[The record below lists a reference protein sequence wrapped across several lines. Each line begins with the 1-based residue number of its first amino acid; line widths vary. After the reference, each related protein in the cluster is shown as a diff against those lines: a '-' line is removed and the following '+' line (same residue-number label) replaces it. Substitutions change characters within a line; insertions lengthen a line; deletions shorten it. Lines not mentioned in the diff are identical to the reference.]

1 MSEKGGYLS
10 PGTLR
15 LELKDDEKEVLRRQ
29 IDTPESQM
37 SRLALLYTCTTP
49 YELLLLVISSI
60 AAIIGGALQP
70 VSFVLLGGLAQAFK
84 EFFIG
89 TSSGSRLSS
98 LVAKFALYYVYIA
111 IGQFVSVYISTAGFM
126 VGGERITQ
134 RLREKY
140 LAAILRQNIA
150 FFDALG
156 AGEITTRITSDMNL
170 IQDSLTGKL
179 SLTLYSC
186 SNFGA
191 ALIISF
197 VKSWRMALILISAYV
212 AETGSMSFF
221 SSFMV
226 KYTHKSLAAYADGST
241 AAEEAISSIRHVTA
255 FGIQDK
261 LADRYQKF
269 LTQAEKYGFRSRIA
283 LAAMMAVMNGVIFW
297 TYGLTFWQ
305 GSRYLVV
312 GDVELGA
319 LITILLATLTGAFTF
334 GNIAPNF
341 QAFSTG
347 IAATGKILATVSRE
361 SPLDPSST
369 TGGRLEAVSGTIE
382 LKSIRY
388 VYPSRPDV
396 LTLDDVNLRFP
407 AGKTTA
413 IVGASGCGKSTLAG
427 LIERFY
433 EPLNGEIC
441 ERSLLCAMNRANID
455 TIVLDGHD
463 IASLN
468 LQWYRQ
474 QIAIVT
480 QQPTLFATTVFQ
492 NIRFGLIGTEHEN
505 SPPGVIESLV
515 FDAAKKANCFD
526 FISDLPKGFH
536 TSVGERGSLL
546 SGGQKQRVAIAR
558 AIISNPK
565 VLLLD
570 EATSALDAQA
580 ERLVQAAL
588 DVAAKGRTTITI
600 SHRLSTITAA
610 ENIVVM
616 SHGGVVEQGTHSDL
630 LEKRSVYYELVQ
642 KQRMS
647 TERDVGPSEEKSTF
661 DVDAELPDSKD
672 EGNESNKHTYQIEQ
686 DPVSEGQEGDSDGK
700 ADARYS
706 LWELTKF
713 VANFNK
719 QETFTMLWGLF
730 FSVITGAGNPTQA
743 VFYGKAI
750 AALSLPPN
758 MYGQLRHD
766 VNFWSLMYLML
777 GCTAFLGWGASG
789 LCFAYCSERLIHRA
803 RDSSFRTILHQDI
816 SMFDKPGFSAGS
828 LTAALSTDATNLA
841 GISGVTLGSIFIV
854 STTLVA
860 GVAVSIAI
868 GWKLGLVCTA
878 TIPVVLTC
886 GLVRLKLL
894 GEIAQQSKAAYAAS
908 AAYACEASSAIKTV
922 ASLNLETHVQ
932 KEYHTILE
940 TQRKKSV
947 ISTLKSSMFYAAS
960 QSANFL
966 CIALAFWYG
975 GNLIVHEGYSM
986 VQFFIAYA
994 AVIAGAFSAG
1004 AIFSFAPDM
1013 SKSRQAAQDIKT
1025 LLSRPVTIDARQE
1038 TGEQLPKM
1046 DGSLEI
1052 RNLYFRYPNRPER
1065 VVLNGLSLSVQT
1077 GQYIGLVGASGC
1089 GKSTIISLLERFF
1102 DPEAGTILVDGKDIS
1117 KLNIKSYRSHLALV
1131 SQEPTL
1137 YHGTIRENIIIGT
1150 DDDSLS
1156 EERVIQACKDA
1167 NIYDFILSLPDGFST
1182 VIGARG
1188 GMLSGGQQQRIAITR
1203 ALLRDPRILLLD
1215 EATSALDSESEKV
1228 VQGALNAAAQGRTTV
1243 AVAHRIST
1251 VQKAD
1256 CIYVLHEGNVVEQG
1270 THQELMELGGRYFEL
1285 VKLQSLESI

>member
-1 MSEKGGYLS
+1 MSEKGGSLS

-29 IDTPESQM
+29 IDTSESQM
-37 SRLALLYTCTTP
+37 SRLALLYTCTTF
-49 YELLLLVISSI
+49 YEILLLVISSI

-70 VSFVLLGGLAQAFK
+70 VSFLLLGGLAQAFK

-89 TSSGSRLSS
+89 TSSGSHLSS

-126 VGGERITQ
+126 IGGEKITQ

-150 FFDALG
+150 FFDVLG
-156 AGEITTRITSDMNL
+156 AGEITARITSDMNL

-197 VKSWRMALILISAYV
+197 VESWRMAFILISAYI
-212 AETGSMSFF
+212 AETGSMAFF

-269 LTQAEKYGFRSRIA
+269 LIQAEKYSLRGRIA

-369 TGGRLEAVSGTIE
+369 TGRRLEAVSGTIE
-382 LKSIRY
+382 LKRIRY

-396 LTLDDVNLRFP
+396 LILDDVNLRFP

-427 LIERFY
+427 LVERFY
-433 EPLNGEIC
+433 EPLNGEI
-441 ERSLLCAMNRANID
+441 L
-455 TIVLDGHD
+455 LDGHD

-505 SPPGVIESLV
+505 SPPEVIESLV
-515 FDAAKKANCFD
+515 FDAAKTANCFD
-526 FISDLPKGFH
+526 FIANLPKGFH

-630 LEKRSVYYELVQ
+630 LEKRSVYYELVE

-647 TERDVGPSEEKSTF
+647 TEREVSPSEENSTF
-661 DVDAELPDSKD
+661 GIDVELPGLKD
-672 EGNESNKHTYQIEQ
+672 EGDESNKHTYQIGQ
-686 DPVSEGQEGDSDGK
+686 DSISEGQDGDLYGK
-700 ADARYS
+700 ADGRYS
-706 LWELTKF
+706 LWELIKF

-719 QETFTMLWGLF
+719 QETFTMLWGLI

-789 LCFAYCSERLIHRA
+789 LCFAYCSERLVHRA
-803 RDSSFRTILHQDI
+803 RDSSFRAILHQDI

-854 STTLVA
+854 STTLIA

-878 TIPVVLTC
+878 TIPIVLTC

-947 ISTLKSSMFYAAS
+947 IATLKSSMFYAAS

-975 GNLIVHEGYSM
+975 GSLIIHEDYSM

-1025 LLSRPVTIDARQE
+1025 LLSQPVAIDTRQE
-1038 TGEQLPKM
+1038 TGEQLHKM

-1052 RNLYFRYPNRPER
+1052 RNIYFRYSSRPES

-1137 YHGTIRENIIIGT
+1137 YQGTIRENIIIGT
-1150 DDDSLS
+1150 DDDNLC
-1156 EERVIQACKDA
+1156 EERVVQACKDA

-1188 GMLSGGQQQRIAITR
+1188 GMLSGGQQQRIAIAR

-1228 VQGALNAAAQGRTTV
+1228 VQDALNAAAQGRTTV

-1270 THQELMELGGRYFEL
+1270 THQELMALGGRYFEL
-1285 VKLQSLESI
+1285 VKLQSLGSI